1 MPFGESFGEAGCLSV
16 RELQRRVPLSATET
30 FQRGR
35 TVVFRGEIISKLF
48 MVARGRVHASYETGM
63 GMTTLELRPGDF
75 FGEIAVMEAL
85 ASDCLV
91 EAASRQTV
99 VLGIPVDCFRMLLAQ
114 DELLKRSF
122 LERIADRRTAL
133 GAALLGW
140 RAFDA
145 SKARA
150 SLWSASDHA

>member
-1 MPFGESFGEAGCLSV
+1 M
-16 RELQRRVPLSATET
+16 RELQRRVPLAAPET
-30 FQRGR
+30 YQRGR
-35 TVVFRGEIISKLF
+35 TVIFRGEILSKLF
-48 MVARGRVHASYETGM
+48 LVARGRVHASYETGL

-99 VLGIPVDCFRMLLAQ
+99 VLGIPIDSFRALLAG
-114 DELLKRSF
+114 DELLKRAF

-145 SKARA
+145 AKARA
-150 SLWSASDHA
+150 SLWSAPERA